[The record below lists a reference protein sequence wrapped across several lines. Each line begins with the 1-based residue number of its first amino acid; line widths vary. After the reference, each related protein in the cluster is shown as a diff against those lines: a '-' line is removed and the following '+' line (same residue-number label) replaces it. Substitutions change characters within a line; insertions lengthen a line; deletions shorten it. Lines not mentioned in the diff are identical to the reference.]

1 MSTEIYYFSGTGNS
15 LHVAKELHK
24 RIPETTLIPMASLL
38 NKDVIETNGETVG
51 FVFPIH
57 LMTIPWNVKSV
68 IKKLDVKSAKYIFA
82 VVTRIGSP
90 CSTAFTKIE
99 KILKKKGKSLDSYL
113 ILNMASNDPKFK
125 DWHSATEEEIA
136 NFECEIQNRLNSF
149 QNIIMN
155 KVTYREKDT
164 QITLPVNI
172 VMEHLGAFLAEIS
185 GDGGTNFYS
194 DAKCTGCGIC
204 ENVCLSQKIK
214 MVDKKPVWQKNG
226 KCFLCYACLN
236 FCPVQSVQM
245 RSGRF
250 IKFYTDENGRYFH
263 PEATANDIAGQK

>member
-15 LHVAKELHK
+15 LHVAKELQK
-24 RIPETTLIPMASLL
+24 RIPGANLIPMVSLL
-38 NKDVIETNGETVG
+38 NKDVIETNGETIG

-57 LMTIPWNVKSV
+57 LMTIPWNVKIF

-82 VVTRIGSP
+82 MVTRIGSP
-90 CSTAFTKIE
+90 CSTAFTRIE

-125 DWHSATEEEIA
+125 PWHQATKEEIA
-136 NFECEIQNRLNSF
+136 NFESEIQNRLNSF
-149 QNIIMN
+149 QNIITS
-155 KVTYREKDT
+155 KEKYHQKDT
-164 QITLPVNI
+164 QITIPANI
-172 VMEHLGAFLAEIS
+172 VMEHLGAFLADIS
-185 GDGGTNFYS
+185 GDGGKHFYA

-204 ENVCLSQKIK
+204 EKVCLSQKIK
-214 MVDKKPVWQKNG
+214 MVDKKPAWQKNR

-236 FCPVQSVQM
+236 FCPAESVQM

-250 IKFYTDENGRYFH
+250 IKFYTNENGRYYH
-263 PEATANDIAGQK
+263 PEATVDDIAGQK